1 MFDYLDYVDIKYPVS
16 KNDCSRIEKD
26 INVTCYKNDLFYP
39 VHVSDVKFEKCM
51 DLLLMA
57 DENKSHYIC
66 IKDFERFICN
76 KIKK

>member
-1 MFDYLDYVDIKYPVS
+1 MFDDLDYVDIKYPVS
-16 KNDCSRIEKD
+16 KNDCSRTEKD

-51 DLLLMA
+51 DLLFMA